1 MNKNSKFEEVV
12 IWLGAIVIFS
22 LLMSMIGLMV
32 KEILCGCGQRGEE
45 MSEDTL
51 VLFLDGVK
59 ADVVMKGKFR
69 WGFYTRDGKGEYHWV
84 DIGFIDADNDALAE
98 VGEEKK

>member
-32 KEILCGCGQRGEE
+32 KEILCGCG
-45 MSEDTL
+45 
-51 VLFLDGVK
+51 
-59 ADVVMKGKFR
+59 
-69 WGFYTRDGKGEYHWV
+69 
-84 DIGFIDADNDALAE
+84 
-98 VGEEKK
+98 